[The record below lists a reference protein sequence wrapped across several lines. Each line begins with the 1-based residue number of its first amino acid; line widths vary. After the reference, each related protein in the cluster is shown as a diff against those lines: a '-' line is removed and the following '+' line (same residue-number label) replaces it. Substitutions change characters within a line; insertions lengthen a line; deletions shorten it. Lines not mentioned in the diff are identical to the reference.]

1 MKPSSRVATKAAEAI
16 VRPYQVCPMLAKN
29 HIAKIPIADDARV
42 RVRAVLICLPFVVV
56 ITYHIPTTFVKRH
69 AVKLQ

>member
-16 VRPYQVCPMLAKN
+16 VRPYQVCPTLAKN

-42 RVRAVLICLPFVVV
+42 RIRAVFICFLS
-56 ITYHIPTTFVKRH
+56 
-69 AVKLQ
+69 L

>member
-16 VRPYQVCPMLAKN
+16 VRPYQVCPILAKN

-42 RVRAVLICLPFVVV
+42 RIRAVLISQSPSQIELFQCQ
-56 ITYHIPTTFVKRH
+56 T
-69 AVKLQ
+69 

>member
-16 VRPYQVCPMLAKN
+16 VRPYQVCPTLAKN
-29 HIAKIPIADDARV
+29 HIAKIPIADDTRV
-42 RVRAVLICLPFVVV
+42 RIRAVFILFPFVVF
-56 ITYHIPTTFVKRH
+56 INYHTHTTFVKRH